1 MSPQAR
7 KTARPKARL
16 VVGCMTGTS
25 LDGLDAVVAE
35 ITGHG
40 LRMRVTVRDRRSASL
55 GRLAA
60 PLRALAE
67 QQPFTAGAIA
77 RLARDFSLLHARVL
91 ARFGV
96 TPDLVVVHGQTVF
109 HAPPVSWQLLTPAVI
124 AEHLGCAVISDLRAA
139 DLAAGGQGAPITPS
153 ADLILYGHARERR
166 TVINLGGFCNLTRLP
181 AGRDPAGIRG
191 GDVCACN
198 QVLDAVA
205 RTALSRP
212 YDPDGRHAQR
222 GTSNLAAE
230 RDLVQRLEHQR
241 RAGRSLGTGDE
252 LATWLA
258 RHPLLPNDLARTACA
273 AIATVIAKATAPADR
288 LVLAGGG
295 TRNRALLAE
304 LSARSSAPVT
314 LSDELGIPAGDRE
327 ALGMAV
333 LGALCQDGIPITLP
347 AVTQVAK
354 PTRSGTWCFAPR

>member
-1 MSPQAR
+1 MSQ
-7 KTARPKARL
+7 KARL
-16 VVGCMTGTS
+16 VFGCMTGTS
-25 LDGLDAVVAE
+25 LDGLDTVLAE
-35 ITGHG
+35 IAGRG
-40 LRMRVTVRDRRSASL
+40 LRMRVTIRDRRSARL

-67 QQPFTAGAIA
+67 QQPCTAGAIA

-124 AEHLGCAVISDLRAA
+124 AERLGCAVISDLRAA
-139 DLAAGGQGAPITPS
+139 DLAAGGEGAPITPL

-181 AGRDPAGIRG
+181 AGREPVGIRG

-205 RTALSRP
+205 RTALQRP
-212 YDPDGRHAQR
+212 YDPEGRHAQR
-222 GTSNLAAE
+222 GTSDRAAE
-230 RDLVQRLEHQR
+230 RDLVRRLERQR

-252 LATWLA
+252 LASWLA
-258 RHPLLPNDLARTACA
+258 RHPLPPNDLARTACA
-273 AIATVIAKATAPADR
+273 AIATVIATAAAPADR

-295 TRNRALLAE
+295 TRNRTLVIE
-304 LSARSSAPVT
+304 LKARSTAPVT

-333 LGALCQDGIPITLP
+333 LGALSQDGVPITLT
-347 AVTQVAK
+347 AVTGVGK
-354 PTRSGTWCFAPR
+354 PPRSGAWSTKPG